1 MIQKIGITILRSFV
15 AYIVLL
21 ILARVIGR
29 KLISRITFFD
39 FVVGITLGS
48 LAVRIALG
56 NESSL
61 LMAII
66 SAITIT
72 GLVLI
77 TDFLNIKCMMFR
89 KLEEGEPVV
98 LMKEGRILDYN
109 MHKTKISINE
119 LLMLLR
125 QKNVFDIRDVD
136 YAIIENDGQLS
147 VLLSPD
153 KQAATTGDLKIP
165 RDANKLATD
174 VIIDGQ
180 IIYEN
185 LKTSHH
191 DEAWLNQQLA
201 LLDIHETKSVFY
213 ASVDNFNNLFVSSY
227 HDKDDENQ

>member
-1 MIQKIGITILRSFV
+1 MIQQIGITILRSFV

-29 KLISRITFFD
+29 KLISKFTFFD

-56 NESSL
+56 NEDPL

-72 GLVLI
+72 GFVLI
-77 TDFLNIKCMMFR
+77 TDFLNIKSLKFR

-98 LMKEGRILDYN
+98 LMKQGKILNYN
-109 MHKTKISINE
+109 MLKTKISLSE

-125 QKNVFDIRDVD
+125 QKDVFDIRDVD

-147 VLLSPD
+147 VLLNPD

-165 RDANKLATD
+165 RAANKLATD
-174 VIIDGQ
+174 IIIDGK
-180 IIYEN
+180 IVYEN
-185 LKTSHH
+185 LKSIHH
-191 DEAWLNQQLA
+191 DEAWLNQQLSS
-201 LLDIHETKSVFY
+201 LSINEIENVFY